1 MAFTL
6 MQEIENLFNAESTE
20 KPVNKRNNPSNIA
33 IGNRHKFNY
42 AHNIQT
48 EKIMIARTPEMQEWI
63 KKANEPEFREY
74 LVNKMHDNNHV
85 VLNGKNNRTITIQ
98 QAIAD
103 FYEAMQ
109 WLFDLI
115 GVIAYVKK
123 YKKISIAFAIL
134 IGGGGIG
141 GIISTGLKI
150 WNVL

>member
-1 MAFTL
+1 
-6 MQEIENLFNAESTE
+6 
-20 KPVNKRNNPSNIA
+20 
-33 IGNRHKFNY
+33 
-42 AHNIQT
+42 
-48 EKIMIARTPEMQEWI
+48 MIARTPEMQEWI

-74 LVNKMHDNNHV
+74 LVNQMHDNNHV

-109 WLFDLI
+109 WFFDLI